1 MELSGDALALDN
13 VAEEVGVHYQT
24 VYRWVR
30 AGKLSA
36 DVVDGRY
43 RVMRVDLD
51 AFIDARR
58 TPKRPRPPGGPRLQR
73 AAETM
78 HTALSTGDE
87 SAARD
92 LACALVAEHTSVTD
106 LVQEVLV
113 PPLQRIG
120 QDWHDGKVSI
130 WVEHRASA
138 ITERI
143 LGVVAPRPRGR
154 RRGNVMVAAVT
165 GDRHSLATTMAAVA
179 LRDDNWQVHHLG
191 ADMPPDELV
200 GFCDEHDV
208 DVAVLT
214 LVNSECADVAIA
226 TAARLRESGTATVL
240 GGPGRT
246 LHELVQMV
254 RDAALDRTS
263 HVRDSTVAD

>member
-1 MELSGDALALDN
+1 MDLPADELGLDE

-30 AGKLSA
+30 AGKLPA
-36 DVVDGRY
+36 DVVHGRY
-43 RVMRVDLD
+43 RVMRHDLA
-51 AFIDARR
+51 AFIDGR
-58 TPKRPRPPGGPRLQR
+58 TAPKRPRPPGAPRLRR

-78 HTALSTGDE
+78 HTALATGDE
-87 SAARD
+87 YGARD
-92 LACALVAEHTSVTD
+92 LASALVAEHTTIAD

-113 PPLQRIG
+113 PPLLRIG
-120 QDWHDGKVSI
+120 QDWHDGKVPI

-138 ITERI
+138 IAERI
-143 LGVVAPRPRGR
+143 LGEVAPRHRGR
-154 RRGNVMVAAVT
+154 RRGSVMVAAVS

-179 LRDDNWQVHHLG
+179 LRDNNWRVHHLG

-200 GFCDEHDV
+200 RFCDEHEI

-214 LVNSECADVAIA
+214 VVNSDCVDLASS
-226 TAARLRESGTATVL
+226 TAARIRESGTPTVV

-246 LHELVQMV
+246 LHDLTQMV
-254 RDAALDRTS
+254 RDAALDMG
-263 HVRDSTVAD
+263 

>member
-1 MELSGDALALDN
+1 MNPLAVSLDLDD

-30 AGKLSA
+30 AGKLPA
-36 DVVDGRY
+36 DVVHGRY
-43 RVMRVDLD
+43 RVMRHDLA
-51 AFIDARR
+51 AFIDGR
-58 TPKRPRPPGGPRLQR
+58 TAPKRPRPPGEPRLKR

-87 SAARD
+87 SGARD
-92 LACALVAEHTSVTD
+92 LACTLVAEHTSIAD

-113 PPLQRIG
+113 PPLRRIG
-120 QDWHDGKVSI
+120 QDWHDGKLSI

-143 LGVVAPRPRGR
+143 LGEVAPRPRGR
-154 RRGNVMVAAVT
+154 RRGSVMVAAVS

-179 LRDDNWQVHHLG
+179 LRDNNWRVHHLG

-200 GFCDEHDV
+200 RFCAEHEI

-214 LVNSECADVAIA
+214 VVNSECLDLATT
-226 TAARLRESGTATVL
+226 TAARIRESGTPVVV

-246 LHELVQMV
+246 LHELVQTV
-254 RDAALDRTS
+254 RDAVLDKG
-263 HVRDSTVAD
+263 